1 MSIDPASPQVPSSS
15 SAPKNKVLLNPE
27 DLDLK
32 SRREKDIYQKLKGR
46 YFIHTPTLDPL
57 LLLETGMGVEFDL
70 IFRMLEW
77 TNFWDITELGSRL
90 LTIEFLCTLQVC
102 EGGIVFRMFKQ
113 DIMLSWRELSDH
125 LGFSSRCLLD
135 IDAGLPNF
143 DRNQFWRE
151 ISRDESFN
159 QPRTSDMEHPTLRMF
174 HKWIGYNLFF
184 RDDIRKVRIGDLQ
197 LLYAAINKTAVSPVK
212 LLVSHW
218 LAIPTLQG
226 PVGCTSLVTRLA
238 IKLKLLENSSLEF

>member
-1 MSIDPASPQVPSSS
+1 MLGGGPVKIKTCLERLTPGRLTFGRLTADIFLTYSPLVVLVSTLSFYRMLRKIKKASKAIKNIGTRSSSRHSSRHSEMSVDPAPQQAPSSS
-15 SAPKNKVLLNPE
+15 SAPRIKVLLKPG

-32 SRREKDIYQKLKGR
+32 SRREKDIYQQLKGR

-57 LLLETGMGVEFDL
+57 LLLETGMGTEFDL

-90 LTIEFLCTLQVC
+90 LTIEFLCTLQIC

-125 LGFSSRCLLD
+125 LGFSPRCLLD
-135 IDAGLPNF
+135 IDTGLPNF

-151 ISRDESFN
+151 ISRDLSFN
-159 QPRTSDMEHPTLRMF
+159 QP
-174 HKWIGYNLFF
+174 
-184 RDDIRKVRIGDLQ
+184 
-197 LLYAAINKTAVSPVK
+197 
-212 LLVSHW
+212 
-218 LAIPTLQG
+218 
-226 PVGCTSLVTRLA
+226 
-238 IKLKLLENSSLEF
+238 